1 MVGGQTLATF
11 SQNNSPLQVFT
22 PLPEGT
28 LLATR
33 LSGREEMGDTYRFT
47 VSLIAQTGTQIN
59 ISSLVGAFA
68 AVQLTLPGGVQRA
81 YHGVIWEFWQE
92 DSDSLFDRY
101 TMVLRPRTA
110 LLELVKRSRVFQ
122 GQAANQIL
130 QALLQP
136 LNTPDGWQSQ
146 NLVTPLPERVY
157 CTQYR
162 ETDLQFLR
170 RLCSESGVT
179 YFWSHTTSNHCI
191 TLTDNTSIHAVPLG
205 NVPYKPQSGGT
216 ADGVVITSWRLGQK
230 VSPAGV
236 QVLGSQYQIFNQELQ
251 STCPVPV
258 SVQAGTLNLNT
269 VQGIAP
275 WQQDELSASRFFD
288 SVTPSGGDNPN
299 AITSIYTTQTS
310 QSEVGARAA
319 AASSVRAFAKGNCC
333 QLTPGHSFR
342 LTGHPNQ
349 DGEWLVL
356 AAEHT
361 VEVEGR
367 FWAGE
372 PSALKADVQA
382 ECVPLSVRQAIWP
395 LLPRPAIAGV
405 LTGIVIG
412 PQGNEMFIDK
422 YGRVQVRFWWDRD
435 NSTSSCWIRVAQ
447 SWAGNGWGACF
458 WPRVG
463 HEVVVAFENGDPDRP
478 IVVGSVYNSTNMP
491 PYALPSNQYIAG
503 WKSLTQGGDPSKNF
517 HQIFMSDESDAAVV
531 HIHAESMFI
540 ANQEAQQVTQRPVLS
555 IDQQG

>member
-59 ISSLVGAFA
+59 ISSMVGAFA

-92 DSDSLFDRY
+92 DGDDVFDRY

-122 GQAANQIL
+122 GMSANQIFS
-130 QALLQP
+130 AILQP
-136 LNTPDGWQSQ
+136 LRTPDGWRTQEFI
-146 NLVTPLPERVY
+146 TPLPTRAY

-191 TLTDNTSIHAVPLG
+191 TLTDNTCITSASLG
-205 NVPYKPQSGGT
+205 TVAYKPQSGGT
-216 ADGVVITSWRLGQK
+216 AEGVAINSWRLGQRICPP
-230 VSPAGV
+230 SV
-236 QVLGSQYQIFNQELQ
+236 QVVGSQYQVFNQELQ
-251 STCPVPV
+251 STCPVPNT
-258 SVQAGTLNLNT
+258 VQAGTLKLDT

-288 SVTPSGGDNPN
+288 SITPSGGDEPD
-299 AITSIYTTQTS
+299 AITNIYNSQAT
-310 QSEVGARAA
+310 QSEVGAW
-319 AASSVRAFAKGNCC
+319 AASAGSVRAFATGNCC
-333 QLTPGHSFR
+333 QIAPGHSFS

-349 DGEWLVL
+349 DGEWLVV
-356 AAEHT
+356 AAEHI

-372 PSALKADVQA
+372 PSALKAEVRA
-382 ECVPLSVRQAIWP
+382 ECAPLSLRQAIWP
-395 LLPRPAIAGV
+395 FLPRPAIAGL

-412 PQGNEMFIDK
+412 PQGSEIFLDK

-447 SWAGNGWGACF
+447 SWAGNGWGASF

-463 HEVVVAFENGDPDRP
+463 HEVVVGFENGDPDRP
-478 IVVGSVYNSTNMP
+478 IIVGSVYNSTNMP
-491 PYALPSNQYIAG
+491 PYSLPTNQYIAG
-503 WKSLTQGGDPSKNF
+503 WKSLTQGGDPARNF
-517 HQIFMSDESDAAVV
+517 HQILMSDDQGGEVV

-540 ANQEAQQVTQRPVLS
+540 VNQESIACSQRPSASLNL
-555 IDQQG
+555 QG

>member
-1 MVGGQTLATF
+1 LATF

>member
-1 MVGGQTLATF
+1 MATF

>member
-1 MVGGQTLATF
+1 MAGF
-11 SQNNSPLQVFT
+11 SQQNSPLQVFT
-22 PLPEGT
+22 PLPVDT
-28 LLATR
+28 LVATR
-33 LSGREEMGDTYRFT
+33 LTGREEMGDTYRFT
-47 VSLIAQTGTQIN
+47 VELIAPVGTSID
-59 ISSLVGAFA
+59 ISSLAGAFA
-68 AVQLTLPGGVQRA
+68 GVQLTLPGGAMRA
-81 YHGVIWEFWQE
+81 YHGIISEFWQK
-92 DSDSLFDRY
+92 DSDSIFDRY
-101 TMVLRPRTA
+101 AMVLRPRTA
-110 LLELVKRSRVFQ
+110 LLELVKQSRVFQ
-122 GQAANQIL
+122 GQSANQIF
-130 QALLQP
+130 QALLEP
-136 LNTPDGWQSQ
+136 LKTPDGWQSQ

-179 YFWSHTTSNHCI
+179 YFWSHTTSNHSI

-205 NVPYKPQSGGT
+205 TVPYKPQSGGT
-216 ADGVVITSWRLGQK
+216 ANEVVISSWQVGLRQCP
-230 VSPAGV
+230 PAV
-236 QVLGSQYQIFNQELQ
+236 QVRGSQYQIFNQDLQ
-251 STCPVPV
+251 SNCPVPV
-258 SVQAGTLNLNT
+258 TVQAGTLNLNT

-299 AITSIYTTQTS
+299 AITNIYTTQTS

-319 AASSVRAFAKGNCC
+319 AAGSVRAFAKGNCC

-372 PSALKADVQA
+372 PTALKAEVRA
-382 ECVPLSVRQAIWP
+382 ECAPLSLRQAIWP

-435 NSTSSCWIRVAQ
+435 NSATSCWIRVAQ

-478 IVVGSVYNSTNMP
+478 IIVGSVYNSTNMP

>member
-1 MVGGQTLATF
+1 VAGF
-11 SQNNSPLQVFT
+11 SQQNSPLQVFT
-22 PLPEGT
+22 PLPVDT

-33 LSGREEMGDTYRFT
+33 LTGREEMGDTYRFT
-47 VSLIAQTGTQIN
+47 VELIAPVGTPID
-59 ISSLVGAFA
+59 ISSLTGAFA
-68 AVQLTLPGGVQRA
+68 GVQLNLPGGATRA
-81 YHGVIWEFWQE
+81 YHGIISEFWQK
-92 DSDSLFDRY
+92 DSDSVFDRY
-101 TMVLRPRTA
+101 AMILRPRTA
-110 LLELVKRSRVFQ
+110 LLELVKQSRVFQ
-122 GQAANQIL
+122 GQSANQIF
-130 QALLQP
+130 QALLEP
-136 LNTPDGWQSQ
+136 LKTPDGWQSQ

-179 YFWSHTTSNHCI
+179 YFWSHTTSNHSI

-205 NVPYKPQSGGT
+205 TVPYKTQSGGT
-216 ADGVVITSWRLGQK
+216 ADEVVISSWQVGLRQCP
-230 VSPAGV
+230 PAV
-236 QVLGSQYQIFNQELQ
+236 QVRGSQYQIFNQELQ
-251 STCPVPV
+251 SNCPVPV
-258 SVQAGTLNLNT
+258 AVQAGTLNLKT

-288 SVTPSGGDNPN
+288 SVTPSGGENPD
-299 AITSIYTTQTS
+299 AITNIYTTQTT

-319 AASSVRAFAKGNCC
+319 AAGSVRAFATGNCC

-349 DGEWLVL
+349 DGEWLVV
-356 AAEHT
+356 AAEHN

-372 PSALKADVQA
+372 PSALKAEVRA
-382 ECVPLSVRQAIWP
+382 ECAPLSLRQSIWP

-412 PQGNEMFIDK
+412 PQGDEMFIDK

-435 NSTSSCWIRVAQ
+435 NSTTSCWIRVAQ
-447 SWAGNGWGACF
+447 VWAGQGYGAFF
-458 WPRVG
+458 WPRLG

-478 IVVGSVYNSTNMP
+478 IIVGSVYNSANNVPVPMP
-491 PYALPSNQYIAG
+491 QSSYLSG
-503 WKSLTQGGDPSKNF
+503 VKTKTQGGDVTKNF
-517 HQIFMSDESDAAVV
+517 HTAILSDEMNAAVIYV
-531 HIHAESMFI
+531 HAETHMLVH
-540 ANQEAQQVTQRPVLS
+540 QEQTNVSNHQGRS
-555 IDQQG
+555 ITFEG